1 MEDITWV
8 AQEWSQ
14 LGVLFLPAFRRQ
26 GQEDSQLLPITALC
40 GTAIKILNL
49 WWHFLLFLLISPIM
63 TWNTFKKLL
72 TVFKDILH
80 HIIVPTYEPL
90 TLADPR
96 LLQILYP
103 KHRTSLLGL
112 LHLCHLK
119 LSSPCDLQQT
129 VTLLMS
135 TFRLW
140 LFSIETVSPLKEMS
154 VHTSFTEEQLLMP
167 FRAASIGSGGEGS
180 HSQVEN
186 PCSRDN
192 ITVTYKCYKHRQ
204 QNTLPSPLFSIQKR
218 SSKFPLNWMTYLRTG
233 GYLYAFL

>member
-1 MEDITWV
+1 M
-8 AQEWSQ
+8 A
-14 LGVLFLPAFRRQ
+14 LP
-26 GQEDSQLLPITALC
+26 S
-40 GTAIKILNL
+40 
-49 WWHFLLFLLISPIM
+49 LLFLLISLIM
-63 TWNTFKKLL
+63 TWNPFKELPA
-72 TVFKDILH
+72 VFKDILN

-90 TLADPR
+90 TLADPH

-103 KHRTSLLGL
+103 KHGTSLLGL

-129 VTLLMS
+129 ITLLMS

-140 LFSIETVSPLKEMS
+140 LSQLRLYPLLKEMS
-154 VHTSFTEEQLLMP
+154 VCTTFREEQLLMP
-167 FRAASIGSGGEGS
+167 FRAASIGSGGGGS

-204 QNTLPSPLFSIQKR
+204 QNTLPSPLFSIQKH
-218 SSKFPLNWMTYLRTG
+218 SCPFPLNWMTYLRTG